1 LIPEKD
7 RQNMVDF
14 KEQISVSKQCKVLN
28 LNRNFLY
35 YVPKLE
41 SEENLKI
48 MALMDKQYFDTSI
61 ANWRSKLHF
70 MAIEK

>member
-1 LIPEKD
+1 
-7 RQNMVDF
+7 MVDF
-14 KEQISVSKQCKVLN
+14 KEKISVSKQCKVLN
-28 LNRNFLY
+28 INRNFLY

-41 SEENLKI
+41 SKENLKI
-48 MALMDKQYFDTSI
+48 MSMMDKQYFDSSI